1 MLRRKAWL
9 GVVLFAVVLIGASA
23 ASFAGQA
30 RKGGVDR
37 ELLGTHALGKPGQS
51 VRAGVYTKLIA
62 DPGGPY
68 TVRRGGKV
76 ELDGSAS
83 RPKKKITSY
92 LWTFT
97 SHCPGGVE
105 GRPSTLSGKT
115 VKIVAVCRTTATLT
129 VSGGGASSKPKD
141 ATIRVTG
148 KLKDV
153 NFHQPPD
160 ADTGNFAFDTAQGT
174 FVFGFNR
181 CAIEW
186 NHSHDPELA
195 DHWLHEPA
203 NGNDVETDKVHDPG
217 GPYNGF
223 HYVTDH
229 NLKVVRQM
237 IINRKL
243 LPGGDVYELN
253 KAKHKKA
260 IENIDEATLDHERI
274 HGELVKKALASQK
287 LEFLDK
293 LARAVGKSEEDLQ
306 SRAHDIVGG
315 GETELKHASAESKV
329 HKEMADIWGKKTA
342 TILRPTANTPKP
354 YTLADIGDIEVGG

>member
-1 MLRRKAWL
+1 L
-9 GVVLFAVVLIGASA
+9 GLVLFAVVLIGASA

-30 RKGGVDR
+30 SKGGVDR
-37 ELLGTHALGKPGQS
+37 DLLGTHALGKPGQS
-51 VRAGVYTKLIA
+51 VRAGVYAKLTA

-97 SHCPGGVE
+97 SHCPGGVQ
-105 GRPSTLSGKT
+105 GKASSLSGKT

-129 VSGGGASSKPKD
+129 VSGGGATSKPKST
-141 ATIRVTG
+141 TIRVTG
-148 KLKDV
+148 KLRDV
-153 NFHQPPD
+153 DFHQPPD
-160 ADTGNFAFDTAQGT
+160 ADTGNFPFDTAQGT

-186 NHSHDPELA
+186 AHSHDPDLA
-195 DHWLHEPA
+195 DHWLHKPA
-203 NGNDVETDKVHDPG
+203 DGNDVETDKVHDPG

-223 HYVTDH
+223 YYVTDH
-229 NLKVVRQM
+229 NLKVVRQL

-274 HGELVKKALASQK
+274 HGELVKKALRSKK
-287 LEFLDK
+287 LKFLDK
-293 LARAVGKSEEDLQ
+293 LARAVDLSEEALQ
-306 SRAHDIVGG
+306 NRADAIIVG
-315 GETELKHASAESKV
+315 GETELKDASTESKV
-329 HKEMADIWGKKTA
+329 HKEMADIWGHKEA
-342 TILRPTANTPKP
+342 TILRPTDNSRKT
-354 YTLADIGDIEVGG
+354 YVLAKIGDIEAGTG